1 MRMKKNDQLMKHV
14 TLHVDGSIPIA
25 DLARALSGIGCTL
38 SSDANGEMR
47 VSKRRIRP
55 GRPALAV
62 VEGEKPEKK

>member
-1 MRMKKNDQLMKHV
+1 MKQITIKI
-14 TLHVDGSIPIA
+14 DGSIEIA
-25 DLARALSGIGCTL
+25 ALARALAGIGCTL

-62 VEGEKPEKK
+62 VEKPKEK